1 MHLFHHIK
9 SLRQALQQARSEGKR
24 IGFVPTMGNLHQAHL
39 ELVKIAQSQADF
51 VVASIFVNRLQFG
64 LNEDWDRYPRT
75 LDADC
80 EKLRSV
86 QCDVLFCPDEIEMYP
101 NGMDQQAKVILPTMA
116 DVLCGASRPGHFT
129 GVTTVVSKLFNIV
142 QPDIAVFGLK
152 DYQQLAIIRRMTED
166 LCFPV
171 QLVPGPIV
179 READGLAMSSRN
191 SFISSAERPRVTVLY
206 QSLVDMAA
214 AIEQG
219 ERDFKTLELQARTQI
234 EAAGFRVDY
243 VSICESKSL
252 QPAAHDDTS
261 LRLLGAMYTQGA
273 RLIDNIALELTAQI
287 APVN

>member
-219 ERDFKTLELQARTQI
+219 ERDFKTLEIQARTQI

-273 RLIDNIALELTAQI
+273 RLIDNIALELTVADC
-287 APVN
+287 AG

>member
-9 SLRQALQQARSEGKR
+9 SLRQALQQARAEGKR

-101 NGMDQQAKVILPTMA
+101 NGMDHQAKVILSTMA

-142 QPDIAVFGLK
+142 QPDLAVFGLK

-191 SFISSAERPRVTVLY
+191 SFIASDERPRVTVLY
-206 QSLVDMAA
+206 QSLLQLAA

-219 ERDFKTLELQARTQI
+219 ERDFKQLELQARTNI

-261 LRLLGAMYTQGA
+261 LQLLGAMYTQGA
-273 RLIDNIALELTAQI
+273 RLIDNIALELS
-287 APVN
+287 PEG

>member
-219 ERDFKTLELQARTQI
+219 ERDFKTLEIQARTQI

-273 RLIDNIALELTAQI
+273 RLIDNISLELTA
-287 APVN
+287 ADCAG